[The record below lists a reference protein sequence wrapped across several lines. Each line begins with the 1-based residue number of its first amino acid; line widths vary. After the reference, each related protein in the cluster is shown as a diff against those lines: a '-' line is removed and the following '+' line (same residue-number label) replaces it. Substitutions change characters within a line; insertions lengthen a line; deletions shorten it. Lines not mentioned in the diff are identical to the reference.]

1 VVPDERATIRHEQ
14 AVDSKL
20 FFLLLEIY
28 LSLRLED
35 FKDTMA
41 EKR

>member
-1 VVPDERATIRHEQ
+1 MKRATIRHEQ

-20 FFLLLEIY
+20 FSLLLGIY

-35 FKDTMA
+35 FKDTMT

>member
-1 VVPDERATIRHEQ
+1 MKRATIRYEQ

-20 FFLLLEIY
+20 FSFLLEIC

-35 FKDTMA
+35 FKDTMT